1 VALPKQHR
9 LRSRKDFSLVYQ
21 SGDRY
26 KSNVMT
32 LRILRR
38 QAAVVNSAEA
48 SPSLSRDVPTS
59 RFGIAVGLKVSK
71 RAVVR
76 NKIKRQLQAALQ
88 QLLPRVFPGWDLVV
102 IVHPS
107 AIQCDYKQF
116 LRELEQL
123 LIKAEVLDGHS

>member
-1 VALPKQHR
+1 MALPKQHR
-9 LRSRKDFSLVYQ
+9 LRSRKDFSWVYQ

-38 QAAVVNSAEA
+38 QAAVVNSTEA
-48 SPSLSRDVPTS
+48 SPSPSRDVPTS

-76 NKIKRQLQAALQ
+76 NKIKRQLRAALQ

>member
-1 VALPKQHR
+1 MALPKQHR